1 MQFKLCMS
9 MKIRFIIVFLFIL
22 NLGFQSLYGQWDAQF
37 SQYWQSKT
45 YYNPSFVGGSQNID
59 VWGTHR
65 MQWVGARGAPKSTI
79 LAADMPLSFLGKS
92 HGVGMLFFNEK
103 IGLFSNT
110 TFAGQYAYQFK
121 FKNNKR
127 LNFGLQLAMTDIE
140 FDATDI
146 IVFNETETGEDLPTG
161 TGDKTFDLS
170 LGVSW
175 VTPLYYVGFST
186 THVWEPSFELDEN
199 TRSFIGRAYYLVG
212 GGNIKLNNSLLN
224 LQPSFL
230 LKSDAI
236 TTQLDVTARIEYNEM
251 FNGGVSWRK
260 GDGFVFLLGIKL
272 KNIEGGYSYDLSTSA
287 IGKAS
292 NGSHEFFVRYKIPL
306 KAPKKEGRHKSIRI
320 L

>member
-1 MQFKLCMS
+1 MS
-9 MKIRFIIVFLFIL
+9 MKTRFIILFILLL

-45 YYNPSFVGGSQNID
+45 YYNPSFVGQSQNID
-59 VWGTHR
+59 VWATYR
-65 MQWVGARGAPKSTI
+65 MQWVGARRPPKSSI
-79 LAADMPLSFLGKS
+79 MAADMPLSFLGKS
-92 HGVGMLFFNEK
+92 HGAGLLFFNEK

-110 TFAGQYAYQFK
+110 TYAGQYAYKLK
-121 FKNNKR
+121 FKNNKS
-127 LNFGLQLAMTDIE
+127 LNFGLQLAMTSIE

-146 IVFNETETGEDLPTG
+146 SVFDEAETDLPTG
-161 TGDKTFDLS
+161 TGDKTFDMS

-175 VTPLYYVGFST
+175 VTPTYYVGFST
-186 THVWEPSFELDEN
+186 THLWEPRFELDEN

-212 GGNIKLNNSLLN
+212 GGNINLNNSLFN

-236 TTQLDVTARIEYNEM
+236 TTQLDITARVEYDEM
-251 FNGGVSWRK
+251 FSGGVSWRK
-260 GDGFVFLLGIKL
+260 DEGFVFLLGLKI
-272 KNIEGGYSYDLSTSA
+272 KNIEGGYSYDISTSE

-292 NGSHEFFVRYKIPL
+292 DGSHEFFVRYKIPIRP
-306 KAPKKEGRHKSIRI
+306 PKKEGRYKSIRI